1 MVWTKG
7 LNEGV
12 VYADLSDLG
21 LIGVRGNDVELF
33 LQGQLTNDVRK
44 LANSEVQY
52 NGMCTPKGRLLANFL
67 MWRRAGEWFIQLPA
81 HLQES
86 IQKRLTMYVL
96 RAQVSLSDVREQW
109 VRIGLAGSGA
119 EALIARLSVS
129 VPSAAMRSA
138 ENEFLDVL
146 RLDQERFQLVVRKD
160 MAENVLATL
169 AQEADLID
177 AAQWQWLE
185 IQAGIPSIVSVTQ
198 EQFVPQMVNF
208 DLIQGV
214 DFKKGCYTGQ
224 EIVAR
229 MHYLGKLKRRMYG
242 VHSQMPMTPGDEIF
256 SPDVPGQATGMIV
269 NAQPA
274 PTGGWDALA
283 VIQVSSALGYP
294 LSLKAVDG
302 ELLSLWNLPYAVTVP
317 NA

>member
-1 MVWTKG
+1 MMWTKG
-7 LNEGV
+7 LSESV

-52 NGMCTPKGRLLANFL
+52 NGMCTPKGRLLASFL

-81 HLQES
+81 DLQES

-96 RAQVSLSDVREQW
+96 RAHVSLSDVREQW

-138 ENEFLDVL
+138 ENGFLDVL

-160 MAENVLATL
+160 MAETVLATL
-169 AQEADLID
+169 AQEASLID

-185 IQAGIPSIVSVTQ
+185 IQAGIPSIVSATQ

-208 DLIQGV
+208 DLIQGI

-274 PTGGWDALA
+274 PAGGWDALA

-294 LSLKAVDG
+294 LSLKVVDG

>member
-1 MVWTKG
+1 MMWTKG
-7 LNEGV
+7 LSESV

-52 NGMCTPKGRLLANFL
+52 NGMCTPKGRLLASFL

-138 ENEFLDVL
+138 ENGFLDVL

-160 MAENVLATL
+160 MAETVLATL
-169 AQEADLID
+169 AQEASLID

-185 IQAGIPSIVSVTQ
+185 IQAGIPSIVSATQ

-208 DLIQGV
+208 DLIQGI

-274 PTGGWDALA
+274 PAGGWDALA

-294 LSLKAVDG
+294 LSLKVVDG

>member
-1 MVWTKG
+1 MMWTKG
-7 LNEGV
+7 LSESV

-44 LANSEVQY
+44 LENSEVQY
-52 NGMCTPKGRLLANFL
+52 NGMCTPKGRLLASFL

-129 VPSAAMRSA
+129 VPSAAMHSA
-138 ENEFLDVL
+138 ENEFLGVL

-160 MAENVLATL
+160 MAENLLATL
-169 AQEADLID
+169 AREASLID

-185 IQAGIPSIVSVTQ
+185 IRAGIPSIVSATQ

-242 VHSQMPMTPGDEIF
+242 VHSQIPMTPGDEIF

-274 PTGGWDALA
+274 PAGGWDALA